1 MHVFSK
7 EEMFAKN
14 WTYVVDY
21 YECRINYDTL
31 YTFFKN
37 SKLIIPVVS
46 YVRVDKPLFIIN
58 LICLNN
64 KRFLESIDVN
74 LLNEVEVIDKGYSY
88 YHPIVK
94 WVNTRVGKERYS
106 IIYHIKWLKHR
117 VTKPLSGGVNI
128 IHAVDDGGDT
138 NHYFLFLNGY
148 VPHTIDKV
156 SNMEKTS
163 FNFTL
168 AATLITKQLMGS
180 LKYVVSRL
188 KNLFK

>member
-37 SKLIIPVVS
+37 SKLIIPVES
-46 YVRVDKPLFIIN
+46 YVCVGKPLFIIN

-88 YHPIVK
+88 YNPIVK
-94 WVNTRVGKERYS
+94 WVNTRVGEERYS

-117 VTKPLSGGVNI
+117 VTKPLSEGVNI

-138 NHYFLFLNGY
+138 NHYLLFLNGY

-168 AATLITKQLMGS
+168 VATLITKQLMRS